1 VNVGI
6 QTVFHL
12 LHPHLRRAALPR
24 SPFHDFDLA
33 QNDLWRG
40 LFGSF
45 VGALSLLPVARLVLA
60 RPLAV
65 NPAPL
70 DAGNFSPLPTERL
83 GFLAI
88 YLTIISAASLT
99 WATRLS
105 HPFSYLG
112 LFNPL

>member
-1 VNVGI
+1 VDIGI

-24 SPFHDFDLA
+24 SPFQDLERA

-40 LFGSF
+40 FLGSL

-83 GFLAI
+83 GFFAI
-88 YLTIISAASLT
+88 MVCS
-99 WATRLS
+99 RLQDR
-105 HPFSYLG
+105 
-112 LFNPL
+112 